1 MKFRDLLISA
11 AAAAMATFAAGAAGA
26 AVITDT
32 FTFTATGFQSA
43 FGQAVPTDPVT
54 GSFTVT
60 FDPTQ
65 TYFNQ
70 TAGITMNSLNLTLD
84 SSAVS
89 FNYSPTATS
98 FSDGSA
104 LDAGELI
111 IGGAELGAALVQT
124 SPTTQNDFYVHIDDA
139 LTAPVMQ
146 QLGYTSSALGPQ
158 AYFFTPAPESIT
170 VTPVPEPAAW
180 LLMIAGIGCIGG
192 ALRMSRKADGLRSL
206 RA

>member
-1 MKFRDLLISA
+1 MKFRDLLTSV
-11 AAAAMATFAAGAAGA
+11 AAAAMVTFAAGAASA

-32 FTFTATGFQSA
+32 FTFTAAGFQSA
-43 FGQAVPTDPVT
+43 FGQPVPVDPVT
-54 GSFTVT
+54 GSVTVT

-111 IGGAELGAALVQT
+111 IGGAELGAALVQI
-124 SPTTQNDFYVHIDDA
+124 SPTTQNDFYVHIDNA
-139 LTAPVMQ
+139 ATAPPMINSPAS
-146 QLGYTSSALGPQ
+146 TALWPSEKVV
-158 AYFFTPAPESIT
+158 A
-170 VTPVPEPAAW
+170 V
-180 LLMIAGIGCIGG
+180 G
-192 ALRMSRKADGLRSL
+192 A
-206 RA
+206 